1 MVDIINKYN
10 LNNVLKYEFF
20 KANHTIQGLICHN
33 LFLIQLKS
41 KSKNNTINILNKI
54 EYKLVNKNKWLTYF
68 LEKKY
73 EVDYLNKLIMFKY
86 YMFSLIYDIQNIQSL
101 FEIDFIKK
109 EIDKVERCDYR
120 DYDDFNDNFIIEH
133 DYYNKKYNLF
143 SKKHYIIKDVFNN
156 NYNDMIES
164 SYKNIYSE
172 CSNFN
177 IDNDNLRLNI
187 YSTDEEDEKDNNY
200 TDDEII
206 LDVVNNII
214 FSIME
219 IDYFNNLENF

>member
-1 MVDIINKYN
+1 
-10 LNNVLKYEFF
+10 
-20 KANHTIQGLICHN
+20 
-33 LFLIQLKS
+33 
-41 KSKNNTINILNKI
+41 
-54 EYKLVNKNKWLTYF
+54 
-68 LEKKY
+68 
-73 EVDYLNKLIMFKY
+73 MFKY

-109 EIDKVERCDYR
+109 EIEKVERCDYR
-120 DYDDFNDNFIIEH
+120 DYDDFNDNFIIED

-156 NYNDMIES
+156 NNNDMIES

-172 CSNFN
+172 CSNFK

-187 YSTDEEDEKDNNY
+187 YSTDEDDEEENNY

-219 IDYFNNLENF
+219 TDYFNNLDN